1 MTRFQRAFLES
12 GAFILI
18 HYLILSPAVCLIYQS
33 GLTWACSPLSPPLPL
48 ADICKQITPVLYEV
62 KDKERGCC
70 VHWAMK
76 MMTEMAI
83 NGCSLHAQA

>member
-12 GAFILI
+12 GSFILI
-18 HYLILSPAVCLIYQS
+18 HYLILPPDVCLIYQS

-70 VHWAMK
+70 VHWAME

-83 NGCSLHAQA
+83 NDCSLHAQA